1 MTVPTTID
9 PAGIQ
14 TGIAEPVVLSGKMM
28 LEDLFAGDEYA
39 MLREQIVEKGYF
51 RDKGSKKELR
61 IQTRALENGKHEVM
75 ALAAVSR
82 DPGKV
87 EDYITTIQDFS
98 NTGVAATNNLT
109 QRVKQYR
116 EIYKNEG
123 IINNAVNKI
132 AALIG
137 VGGRFK
143 VKRARKGKIRKP
155 VEQLQQALDY
165 FVTYVNASPDSGVV
179 TSERGMGAVIHSGV
193 RHALVEGDWVAR
205 HHWSKTNIPD
215 LGSFSLPMVIQTIS
229 MVNLEPV
236 KELSGLGELWYW
248 KPDSSLLQVLTNK
261 NANKDIQAVVDR
273 LVDKKMMEELK
284 KNQRVLLTPALL
296 LHVKHRGFAT
306 DPVGESLIVPAM
318 LGIRYNRALTSTDLV
333 SMENVINRLTIVQV
347 GSADPKS
354 PYSKAD
360 VAAARAA
367 LMQSFFEDL
376 GPSMVI
382 VWQGD
387 DVKVSDVGSQDAML
401 DLNKRFEIAEQM
413 IKAAVGLPDA
423 LLFGSTGQGSTAGWA
438 SVIGAAAQ
446 MQELANS
453 FGAVLTT
460 LGERIAKENGYEGV
474 ELIWEFDQSLM
485 MDANEVRTQNRSDYA
500 VGLVSIRTMLTAARR
515 DPDAEF
521 YQKCLERGLDPATTT
536 FEQAFTP
543 PQGLQGQAPGGV
555 QGLGPGKVPGE
566 GRTPDQQ
573 NPDAKQPSAND
584 APESP

>member
-1 MTVPTTID
+1 
-9 PAGIQ
+9 
-14 TGIAEPVVLSGKMM
+14 M